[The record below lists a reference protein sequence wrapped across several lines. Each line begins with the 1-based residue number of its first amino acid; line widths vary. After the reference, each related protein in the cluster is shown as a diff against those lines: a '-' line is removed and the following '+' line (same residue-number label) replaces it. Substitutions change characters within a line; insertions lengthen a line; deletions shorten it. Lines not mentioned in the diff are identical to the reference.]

1 MNTPNN
7 KKVLTKQELKGL
19 VVANLPG
26 IIADLNMA
34 LTGKTLEK
42 YESTLVRLG
51 RGGNLPHW
59 FDGLR
64 KNGRMPNF
72 DGKSVGSILEMVFV
86 AVMEHKLRIE
96 LRHDIPLLR
105 INPARGIDL
114 PDLDLGI
121 KSPSKNY
128 CTSEP
133 FFSAYE
139 RLYGN
144 ECDALILL
152 TDYQEAK
159 TKKTETIQVIGTEY
173 LRASEIADSKLCRLA
188 LKSRNLFLE
197 TDKSEL
203 QRLFCFLAY
212 VNQSDW
218 RAVQILKLIEVIDSK
233 EKIIAAVT
241 ASLADFDKQN
251 RNRIKKG
258 AVELP
263 EYEKAALE
271 KIIGTPDFFGVVNAA
286 SNWLVD
292 VLKEAARSPSS
303 SEWARLETGPL
314 DGKIGMSFALQWRY
328 NFGSLFKEGPVV
340 DESQDVEVATPLDL
354 DEE

>member
-1 MNTPNN
+1 M
-7 KKVLTKQELKGL
+7 KDL
-19 VVANLPG
+19 VVAHLPG
-26 IIADLNMA
+26 IIVDLNMA

-42 YESTLVRLG
+42 YQPTLLRLG
-51 RGGNLPHW
+51 RGGKLPHW

-64 KNGRMPNF
+64 ATGKMPNF

-86 AVMEHKLRIE
+86 AVMEHKLRVE
-96 LRHDIPLLR
+96 LGHDIPALR

-114 PDLDLGI
+114 PDLELGI

-144 ECDALILL
+144 EYDALILL

-159 TKKTETIQVIGTEY
+159 TAKTETIQVIGTEY
-173 LRASEIADSKLCRLA
+173 LRASEIADAKLCRLA
-188 LKSRNLFLE
+188 LKSRKLFLE
-197 TDKSEL
+197 SNRSEL

-218 RAVQILKLIEVIDSK
+218 RAVQILKLVEVIDNK
-233 EKIIAAVT
+233 DKIIKAVN
-241 ASLADFDKQN
+241 ASLADFDRQN

-263 EYEKAALE
+263 EEEKAELA
-271 KIIGTPDFFGVVNAA
+271 KIIETPDFLGVVNAA
-286 SNWLVD
+286 SNWVMD
-292 VLKEAARSPSS
+292 VLKEAARAPSNN
-303 SEWARLETGPL
+303 EWERLKSGPL

-328 NFGSLFKEGPVV
+328 NFGPLFKVPAARK
-340 DESQDVEVATPLDL
+340 SRKVEVSTPLDL